1 MAKDF
6 EEPQDVLG
14 QTGKTVV
21 YVFPKGAAC
30 KLRDQNE
37 VACRLDALVSEQPT
51 LLEAPAIDVDAI
63 IKQLLQQGHL
73 TEAQIQVGRYD
84 QETTGMHI
92 FEALAAR
99 GWLTP
104 NQIEDFWNQLT

>member
-1 MAKDF
+1 MVIYVKGFF

-21 YVFPKGAAC
+21 YVFLQGAAC

-51 LLEAPAIDVDAI
+51 LLEAPTIDVDAI
-63 IKQLLQQGHL
+63 IK
-73 TEAQIQVGRYD
+73 
-84 QETTGMHI
+84 TT
-92 FEALAAR
+92 AANR
-99 GWLTP
+99 VT
-104 NQIEDFWNQLT
+104 